1 MWQPLLQH
9 VSATLIRCETI
20 FAAHLPALSCAI
32 MPADIAPVLH
42 ALEAHADPAVR
53 DTMGPRFGIVTAD
66 RVLGVRMASIQAVAK
81 PLGRDPALAEALWQ
95 SGVYEARMVACMVD
109 DPATV
114 TPERMDRWRADFDNW
129 AVTDTV
135 CFKLW
140 DRTPHVFAAIDRWAT
155 LNQFGRRA
163 AFALL
168 ASCAVH
174 RKGADTDYLA
184 RLPLIEA
191 AAGDGRNF
199 VKKGVNWAL
208 RAIGGKKS
216 PVLRAAA
223 RDCAA
228 RLAASPD
235 KTARW
240 IGKDALREFAKA
252 DKKR

>member
-1 MWQPLLQH
+1 M
-9 VSATLIRCETI
+9 
-20 FAAHLPALSCAI
+20 AADTAS
-32 MPADIAPVLH
+32 VLR
-42 ALEAHADPAVR
+42 ALEAHADPVFR
-53 DTMGPRFGIVTAD
+53 DAMGPRYGIVTAD
-66 RVLGVRMASIQAVAK
+66 RVLGVAMAKINAVAK
-81 PLGRDPALAEALWQ
+81 PLGRDPELAEALWRT
-95 SGVYEARMVACMVD
+95 GVYEARMVACMID

-114 TPERMDRWRADFDNW
+114 TPVRMDRWRADFDNW

-140 DRTPHVFAAIDRWAT
+140 DRTPHAFAAIDRWAS
-155 LNQFGRRA
+155 LNDEFGRRA

-168 ASCAVH
+168 ASCALH
-174 RKGADTDYLA
+174 RKGEDADYLA

-191 AAGDGRNF
+191 AAGDERNF

-216 PVLRAAA
+216 PALRNAA
-223 RDCAA
+223 RDLAA

-252 DKKR
+252 DAKG

>member
-1 MWQPLLQH
+1 M
-9 VSATLIRCETI
+9 VDTAS
-20 FAAHLPALSCAI
+20 
-32 MPADIAPVLH
+32 VLR
-42 ALEAHADPAVR
+42 ALEAHADAAAR
-53 DTMGPRFGIVTAD
+53 DRMGPRFGIVTAD
-66 RVLGVRMASIQAVAK
+66 RVLGVAMAKIQTIAK

-95 SGVYEARMVACMVD
+95 AGVYEARMVACMID

-114 TPERMDRWRADFDNW
+114 TPERMDRWRSDFDNW

-140 DRTPHVFAAIDRWAT
+140 DRTPHAFAAIDRWAS
-155 LNQFGRRA
+155 LNDEFGRRA

-168 ASCAVH
+168 ASCALH
-174 RKGADTDYLA
+174 RIGEDADYLT

-191 AAGDGRNF
+191 VSGDERNF
-199 VKKGVNWAL
+199 VRKAVNWAL

-216 PVLRAAA
+216 PALRAAA
-223 RDCAA
+223 RDLAT

-240 IGKDALREFAKA
+240 IGKDALREFARADAKLGAGETKA
-252 DKKR
+252 